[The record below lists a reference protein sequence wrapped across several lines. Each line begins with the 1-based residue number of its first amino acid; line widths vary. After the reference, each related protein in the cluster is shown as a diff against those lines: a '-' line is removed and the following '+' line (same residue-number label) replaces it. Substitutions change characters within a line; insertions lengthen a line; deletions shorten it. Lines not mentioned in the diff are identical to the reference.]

1 MSDLTIGMQLKKIR
15 KQTGLSVKE
24 LADRAGVSQSYIYAI
39 ESGNRGANATKLS
52 SIAHALGIPV
62 ADLYDVWSL

>member
-1 MSDLTIGMQLKKIR
+1 MSDLTIGMQLKKLR

-39 ESGNRGANATKLS
+39 ESGTRGANATKLS
-52 SIAHALGIPV
+52 SIAQALGVPV
-62 ADLYDVWSL
+62 ADLYDVYAY